1 MQRKHLIKDSI
12 WATAGVFL
20 VMALFAYFPFNLKIL
35 DPLKHGLKDFE
46 FSDIY
51 YSKIK
56 TKAQVDTNIII
67 VNIGYNNRRDLAKQ
81 LALIKQQKPAV
92 IGMDVLLRSQKEPWA
107 DSLLEAEINATPNL
121 VMGSMINWREG
132 DEHHSVLD
140 TTALNIKN
148 KTWGF
153 INLVA
158 PYQEAP
164 IRKFIPFYQATKKD
178 QRKEGFAA
186 AIVRQYNPAAYEK
199 LEKRGKKDELINYSR
214 RIEQYTIVDVAEFEN
229 PEANFSFMK
238 GKIVLMGFLGPDVK
252 TAVMEDNR
260 FTPMNKKFSGKSFPD
275 MFGVVIHAN
284 IISMMLAGDYVKEVP
299 WWLSTLIAFI
309 ICYIHVYF
317 FTRFYVRHHKFFHL
331 VTKIIQLLT
340 FTLMVYASFMLM
352 SFFGLKLE
360 MGAILASIA
369 LSVDVLYFYDGFAVW
384 LHKKFGYNTVFS
396 HH

>member
-56 TKAQVDTNIII
+56 TKAPVDTNIII
-67 VNIGYNNRRDLAKQ
+67 VNIGYNNRAQ
-81 LALIKQQKPAV
+81 LAQQLAIIRAQQPAV
-92 IGMDVLLRSQKEPWA
+92 IGLDVLLRSKKEFSI
-107 DSLLEAEINATPNL
+107 DSLLEAEINSTPNI
-121 VMGSMINWREG
+121 VMGSLIDWREG
-132 DEHHSVLD
+132 NTQGSVLD
-140 TTALNIKN
+140 TTALGLQN

-153 INLVA
+153 INVVA

-164 IRKFIPFYQATKKD
+164 IRKFIPFYQASKKD
-178 QRKEGFAA
+178 AKKEGFAA
-186 AIVRQYNPAAYEK
+186 AIVHKYNPKAFEK

-214 RIEQYTIVDVAEFEN
+214 RLEQYTVVDVDRFEN
-229 PEANFSFMK
+229 PEADFSFMK
-238 GKIVLMGFLGPDVK
+238 DKIVLMGFLGPDIK
-252 TAVMEDNR
+252 TPVMEDNR

-275 MFGVVIHAN
+275 MYGVVIHAN
-284 IISMMLAGDYVKEVP
+284 IISMVLSGDYVKEVP

-309 ICYIHVYF
+309 ICFIHVYF